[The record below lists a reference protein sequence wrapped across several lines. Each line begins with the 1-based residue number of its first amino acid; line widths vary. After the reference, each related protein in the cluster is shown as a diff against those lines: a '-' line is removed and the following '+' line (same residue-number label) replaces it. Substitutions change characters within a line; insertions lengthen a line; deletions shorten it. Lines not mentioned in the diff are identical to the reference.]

1 MLKRSAVT
9 LVAACAL
16 LAPTAAT
23 AAKYSGESEQSRP
36 VNFKVKGTKV
46 RNFVAGVNLF
56 CIGRGLEFNAA
67 IPPRAMKVG
76 AKGKFHYKGDDK
88 QGSASIEITG
98 KVKGKTASGKVSMVK
113 NGCSGTA
120 KWTAKR
126 K

>member
-9 LVAACAL
+9 LVAAFAL
-16 LAPTAAT
+16 LAPGAAS

-36 VNFKVKGTKV
+36 VNFKVKSGKV

-67 IPPRAMKVG
+67 IPPKAMKIK
-76 AKGKFHYKGDDK
+76 AKGKFSYKGDDK
-88 QGSASIEITG
+88 EGSASIEITG
-98 KVKGKTASGKVSMVK
+98 KVRGGNASGKVSMVK

>member
-1 MLKRSAVT
+1 MLRSAAA
-9 LVAACAL
+9 LVAAFAL
-16 LAPTAAT
+16 VLPATAS

-36 VNFKVKGTKV
+36 VNFKVKRGKV
-46 RNFVAGVNLF
+46 RDFVAGVNLF

-67 IPPRAMKVG
+67 IPPRAMRIK
-76 AKGKFHYKGDDK
+76 ARGKFSYKGDDK